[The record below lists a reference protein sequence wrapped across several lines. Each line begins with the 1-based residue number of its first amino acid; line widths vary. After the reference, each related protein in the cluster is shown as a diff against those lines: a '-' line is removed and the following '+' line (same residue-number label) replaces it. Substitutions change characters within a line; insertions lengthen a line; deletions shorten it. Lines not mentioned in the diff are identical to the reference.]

1 MRKFKLI
8 LDDVKEEQWINEM
21 GSQGWYFQK
30 FRFPFY
36 TFEKGEPGEYVY
48 RTEMLENLGFGQET
62 KDYLAF
68 IESTGIEVV
77 QKRFSWAYFRQHTSK
92 GAFELYSDASSKL
105 AYTQRIFSIYATIV
119 VLNLAMAIING
130 FFTTI
135 EAGSQFN
142 EFLAGVNTGVA
153 FVLLFPTLKTFFR
166 KRNLKKEIELFEL

>member
-8 LDDVKEEQWINEM
+8 LDDVKEEKWLNDM
-21 GSQGWYFQK
+21 ASQGWHFQK
-30 FRFPFY
+30 FRLPFY

-92 GAFELYSDASSKL
+92 GAFELYSDATSKL
-105 AYTQRIFSIYATIV
+105 AYTQRILSIYATVAI
-119 VLNLAMAIING
+119 LNLALALING
-130 FFTTI
+130 FLVTTDT
-135 EAGSQFN
+135 GSDWN
-142 EFLAGVNTGVA
+142 EFIAGVNTGMFA
-153 FVLLFPTLKTFFR
+153 VLIFPTLKAFFR